1 MLRHATPTAQR
12 AWVWRSFANVKRLRD
27 YWNRQPGGSRL
38 GVGDL
43 NTTLLHVAWVDTTNL
58 CIVRAAAAAAVRR
71 YYGKPWVW
79 TVIHN
84 SGGVR
89 NMYGDLYQLSEGDYG
104 PVRYLPTRQGHR
116 GVAKP
121 TGAGTRLAFNASDR
135 HARGT
140 SSGPGAGDAVAGE
153 GLNVDSG
160 AGPHT
165 DGINGAAGAGAGGAT
180 RAGPRLDH
188 VHGGGRGLNHTAAA
202 STLAGI
208 GYAPEAIEENPALY
222 ELLLEWS

>member
-1 MLRHATPTAQR
+1 MG
-12 AWVWRSFANVKRLRD
+12 RD
-27 YWNRQPGGSRL
+27 LASVASPHPRFMVRGL
-38 GVGDL
+38 
-43 NTTLLHVAWVDTTNL
+43 TTTDL
-58 CIVRAAAAAAVRR
+58 CIVRAAAVATVRR

-135 HARGT
+135 RARGT

-153 GLNVDSG
+153 GPNVDSG

-165 DGINGAAGAGAGGAT
+165 DGINEAAGAGGRGDRGRPAAEPRTRWWAWSEPHGRGEHAGGDWVRT
-180 RAGPRLDH
+180 
-188 VHGGGRGLNHTAAA
+188 
-202 STLAGI
+202 
-208 GYAPEAIEENPALY
+208 
-222 ELLLEWS
+222 